1 MIKLRQLVLEDAA
14 GLSDFELI
22 KKYFVDNGLE
32 LEGIKLLSD
41 LAAAKA
47 EKAQRQLDYARTWIP
62 NLVDIRDYVPD
73 RDTERRLNWVAQ
85 YTVLGL
91 NLPDHLV
98 EWAKATVPTLRVP
111 QFYFMPA
118 VQMLKDK
125 YNISFKE

>member
-1 MIKLRQLVLEDAA
+1 MSSLKQLILEDIS

-22 KKYFVDNGLE
+22 KKYLVDNNLE
-32 LEGIKLLSD
+32 LEGIALLSD

-47 EKAQRQLDYARTWIP
+47 EKAQKQLDYARTWIP

-73 RDTERRLNWVAQ
+73 RDVERHLNWIAQ
-85 YTVLGL
+85 YTVLRL
-91 NLPDHLV
+91 DLPDYLV
-98 EWAKATVPTLRVP
+98 EWAKATVPTLKVP

-118 VQMLKDK
+118 VQLLKDK

>member
-1 MIKLRQLVLEDAA
+1 MSKLRQLVLEDAV

-32 LEGIKLLSD
+32 LEGIELLSD

-47 EKAQRQLDYARTWIP
+47 EKVQRQLDYARTWIP

-73 RDTERRLNWVAQ
+73 RDIERRLNWIAQ

-91 NLPDHLV
+91 DLPDYLI
-98 EWAKATVPTLRVP
+98 EWARVTVPTMKVP
-111 QFYFMPA
+111 KFYFMPA

-125 YNISFKE
+125 YDVSFKE